1 MARIR
6 RGIFEIRVYKDLCK
20 ACGLCIAW
28 CPQDVLVGDEEG
40 YPLTPGLSQCIN
52 CKLCER
58 HCPDFAI
65 EVIPPEQEV
74 IDVETLIH
82 AR

>member
-1 MARIR
+1 MAKIQ
-6 RGIFEIRVYKDLCK
+6 RGIFEIRIYKDYCK
-20 ACGLCIAW
+20 ACGLCTAW
-28 CPQDVLVGDEEG
+28 CPQDVLGEDEERF
-40 YPLTPGLSQCIN
+40 PTTPGLANCIN

-65 EVIPPEQEV
+65 EIIPPNEEV
-74 IDVETLIH
+74 ADVEALIH